1 VKGMC
6 FEIERIEAPKK
17 PTDEAIKEL
26 SIKLTAAEKEID
38 GLRGENDQ
46 LHKDLNKKINQ
57 NYHNGYLI
65 ENQKKIIEDLGKT
78 LERYE
83 KENKAMRALL
93 QLWV

>member
-1 VKGMC
+1 MNEW
-6 FEIERIEAPKK
+6 EIERTAPKK

-26 SIKLTAAEKEID
+26 SIKLTAAEKEISR
-38 GLRGENDQ
+38 LKGEKDQ
-46 LHKDLNKKINQ
+46 IQGDKNKLVTDKYHKD
-57 NYHNGYLI
+57 YLV

-93 QLWV
+93 QCWI